1 MKKALLALLL
11 TRLAQCQPT
20 EEFASANSTRV
31 LSGTRKALRSR
42 ATYCN
47 PVDLDYKY
55 NFEQM
60 PERISYRSGADPV
73 IVPHKGSYYLFVT
86 IQGGWWKSKD
96 LLHWTFVTPDKWPFE
111 DMCAPA
117 ALSVRDRLYLFQST
131 FAQRPILELRDPDH
145 GKVEFFNRW
154 LPLMKGAAG
163 PWDPSIFHDP
173 DSDRW
178 FMYFGSSNVFP
189 LYGIEL
195 DFKRQLTY
203 KGIPRGL
210 ILLDPEQ
217 HGWERFGQDHKGDIK
232 PFTEGAWMNKHGG
245 KYYLQYGA
253 PGTEYNVYATGTYV
267 GDDPL
272 GPFQYAPYNPVA
284 YRPGGF
290 ACGTGHGNTFQ
301 DLKGRYW
308 LTGTCWI
315 GLNWGMERR
324 IVMHPAGFDR
334 DGQMFSDTRFGDFP
348 HTMDGKFTGWMLL
361 SHGKPMTASSTLEKS
376 HPAGHASDEDIRTF
390 WAAAQSRPGETLTID
405 LEKPCTVRAV
415 QVNYTDYKSDV
426 FDNGPRVYTDF
437 KLWGSLDGQKWHLLE
452 DLKGQPR
459 RDRPCAYVPLK
470 KAAQVRFVR
479 YEHGHVAAP
488 QLAIS
493 DLRVFGTA
501 PGKAPQYP
509 EKVSVRRDAD
519 RRNAFVDWTR
529 VEGAVGY
536 NVRWGIAPDKLYQT
550 YQVWA
555 DHQGPLEIRALNLP
569 QGYSFAVEA
578 FNESGVS
585 ALGPVESIR

>member
-1 MKKALLALLL
+1 MKKVLLALGL
-11 TRLAQCQPT
+11 TGLSWAQP
-20 EEFASANSTRV
+20 
-31 LSGTRKALRSR
+31 L
-42 ATYCN
+42 TYCN

-55 NFEQM
+55 NFEQL

-96 LLHWTFVTPDKWPFE
+96 LLHWSFVTPDKWPFE

-131 FAQRPILELRDPDH
+131 FAQRPILELKDPDQ

-163 PWDPSIFHDP
+163 PWDPSIFHDA
-173 DSDRW
+173 DTDRW

-195 DFKRQLTY
+195 DFKKRLSY
-203 KGIPRGL
+203 RGEPKGL
-210 ILLDPEQ
+210 IVLDPEQ

-232 PFTEGAWMNKHGG
+232 PFTEGAWMNKHKG

-267 GDDPL
+267 GDDPM
-272 GPFQYAPYNPVA
+272 GPFEYAPYNPVA

-324 IVMHPAGFDR
+324 IVMHPAGFDD
-334 DGQMFSDTRFGDFP
+334 DGQMFSNTRFGDFP
-348 HTMDGKFTGWMLL
+348 HTMEGNFTGWMLL
-361 SHGKPMTASSTLEKS
+361 SHGKPMTASSTLEAA
-376 HPAGHASDEDIRTF
+376 HPASHASDENIRTF
-390 WAAAQSRPGETLTID
+390 WAAAQARTGETLTVD
-405 LEKPCTVRAV
+405 LQKPCTVRAV
-415 QVNYTDYKSDV
+415 QINYTDYQSDV
-426 FDNGPRVYTDF
+426 FDNGPRVYTTF
-437 KLWGSLDGQKWHLLE
+437 KLWGSLDGKNWQLLE
-452 DLKGQPR
+452 DLSRQPR
-459 RDRPCAYVPLK
+459 KDRPCAYVPLK
-470 KAAQVRFVR
+470 TPARLRFVR

-488 QLAIS
+488 KLAIC
-493 DLRVFGTA
+493 DFRVFGTA
-501 PGKAPQYP
+501 AGKAPGRP
-509 EKVSVRRDAD
+509 EKPSVRRDRD
-519 RRNAFVDWTR
+519 RRNAFVDWPR
-529 VEGAVGY
+529 IEGAVGY

-555 DHQGPLEIRALNLP
+555 DHSGPLEIRALNLP

-585 ALGPVESIR
+585 ALGPVESIP

>member
-1 MKKALLALLL
+1 MKKALLSLLL
-11 TRLAQCQPT
+11 SGLAWAQP
-20 EEFASANSTRV
+20 
-31 LSGTRKALRSR
+31 
-42 ATYCN
+42 TYCN

-55 NFEQM
+55 NFEQL

-96 LLHWTFVTPDKWPFE
+96 MLHWTYVKPDKWPFE

-117 ALSVRDRLYLFQST
+117 ALSVRNKLYLFQST
-131 FAQRPILELRDPDH
+131 FAQRPILELTDPDG

-154 LPLMKGAAG
+154 LPLMKGADG

-173 DSDRW
+173 DTDRW

-195 DFKRQLTY
+195 DPKKQLSY
-203 KGIPRGL
+203 KGSPKGL

-232 PFTEGAWMNKHGG
+232 PFTEGAWMTKHKG

-267 GDDPL
+267 GDGPM
-272 GPFQYAPYNPVA
+272 GPFKYAPYNPVA

-290 ACGTGHGNTFQ
+290 ACGTGHGNFFQ
-301 DLKGRYW
+301 DLKGRHW

-315 GLNWGMERR
+315 GFNWGMERR
-324 IVMHPAGFDR
+324 IVLHPAGFDSSG
-334 DGQMFSDTRFGDFP
+334 DMFCDTRFGDWP
-348 HTMDGKFTGWMLL
+348 HTLDGKFRGWMLL
-361 SHGKPMTASSTLEKS
+361 SHGKPLTASSTLEKE
-376 HPAGHASDEDIRTF
+376 HPASHASDESLRTF
-390 WAAAQSRPGETLTID
+390 WAAATSKKGEHLTMD
-405 LEKPCTVRAV
+405 LQRACTVRAV
-415 QVNYTDYKSDV
+415 QVNYADYKSDV
-426 FDNGPRVYTDF
+426 FDNGPRVYTEF
-437 KLWGSLDGQKWHLLE
+437 RLLGSLDGRKWETLH
-452 DLKGQPR
+452 DLAKEPQ
-459 RDRPCAYVPLK
+459 RDRPCAYVELK
-470 KAAQVRFVR
+470 KPAHIR
-479 YEHGHVAAP
+479 YLRYVHGHVAAP
-488 QLAIS
+488 RLAIA
-493 DLRVFGTA
+493 DLRVFGSA
-501 PGKAPQYP
+501 PGKAPLP
-509 EKVSVRRDAD
+509 PARLEVRRDTD
-519 RRNAFVDWTR
+519 RRNAFVDWPR
-529 VEGAVGY
+529 VEGATGY
-536 NVRWGIAPDKLYQT
+536 NVRWGVAPNKLYQT

-555 DHQGPLEIRALNLP
+555 EHQGPLEIRALNLG

-585 ALGPVESIR
+585 SLSPTISSPP

>member
-1 MKKALLALLL
+1 MKKTLISLLL
-11 TRLAQCQPT
+11 TGLGWAQP
-20 EEFASANSTRV
+20 
-31 LSGTRKALRSR
+31 
-42 ATYCN
+42 TYCN

-55 NFEQM
+55 NFEQL

-86 IQGGWWKSKD
+86 ISGGWWKSKD
-96 LLHWTFVTPDKWPFE
+96 LLHWTYVKPDKWPFE

-117 ALSVRDRLYLFQST
+117 ALSVRNKLYLFQST
-131 FAQRPILELRDPDH
+131 FTQRPILELKDPDQ

-154 LPLMKGAAG
+154 LPLMKGADG

-195 DFKRQLTY
+195 DPKRQLSY
-203 KGIPRGL
+203 KGHPKGL

-232 PFTEGAWMNKHGG
+232 PFTEGAWMTKHRG

-253 PGTEYNVYATGTYV
+253 PGTEYNVYSTGTYE
-267 GDDPL
+267 GDGPL
-272 GPFQYAPYNPVA
+272 GPFRYAPYNPVA

-290 ACGTGHGNTFQ
+290 ACGTGHGNFFQ
-301 DLKGRYW
+301 DLKGHHW

-324 IVMHPAGFDR
+324 IVMHPAGFDPSG
-334 DGQMFSDTRFGDFP
+334 DMFCDTRFGDWP
-348 HTMDGKFTGWMLL
+348 HGLDGQFRGWMLL
-361 SHGKPMTASSTLEKS
+361 SHHKPVTASSTLTKE
-376 HPAGHASDEDIRTF
+376 HPPDHASDENLRSF
-390 WAAAQSRPGETLTID
+390 WTAARARKGEWLTVD
-405 LEKPCTVRAV
+405 LQKTCTVRAV
-415 QVNYTDYKSDV
+415 QVNYADDHSDV
-426 FDNGPRVYTDF
+426 FDNGPRVYTEF
-437 KLWGSLDGQKWHLLE
+437 QLLGSQDGRKWELLH
-452 DLKGQPR
+452 DLAKEPR
-459 RDRPCAYVPLK
+459 RDRPCAYVQLARPARL
-470 KAAQVRFVR
+470 R
-479 YEHGHVAAP
+479 YLRYVHGHVAAP
-488 QLAIS
+488 RLAIA
-493 DLRVFGTA
+493 DLRVFGSAQGKTPLP
-501 PGKAPQYP
+501 PGPP
-509 EKVSVRRDAD
+509 EVRRDSD
-519 RRNAFVDWTR
+519 RRNVFVDWSR
-529 VEGAVGY
+529 QPGVSGY
-536 NVRWGIAPDKLYQT
+536 NVRWGIAPNKLYQT

-585 ALGPVESIR
+585 PLGPVVSCP